1 MAFIT
6 LGDPSIYSTYLYVHR
21 LVLARGYAA
30 ELVPGVPSFCAAA
43 ASLNMGL
50 CEGSERLLI
59 VPASHRD
66 ISDCLDTDAN
76 LVFMKAGKD
85 LGALRDRL
93 ARERLLENASLA
105 ANCGMEGEVLCPR
118 LSELE
123 EETGY
128 FSLVVVKRGEK

>member
-1 MAFIT
+1 
-6 LGDPSIYSTYLYVHR
+6 
-21 LVLARGYAA
+21 
-30 ELVPGVPSFCAAA
+30 
-43 ASLNMGL
+43 
-50 CEGSERLLI
+50 
-59 VPASHRD
+59 
-66 ISDCLDTDAN
+66 
-76 LVFMKAGKD
+76 
-85 LGALRDRL
+85 L